1 MPFKSEAQRRYLW
14 ANEPEIARD
23 WTDTY
28 GSRIHKNNGGIM
40 SMQGGVKNY
49 LGEQPMVNAPKYWQ
63 SAPDHETT
71 ELAYITPQE
80 RDVLVNM
87 NMYGT
92 MNGSPNEGPSGLMS
106 LNGWGDKEQGF
117 GMSDTGQGITGTGGH
132 SYGDQETRSLKSP
145 DSPDSDPGY
154 TTTSP
159 KDTFEQSWS
168 GQPGFLGFGGG
179 YRNLKTPGVTPER
192 GGAYQSRF
200 GIGNLFRGA
209 MSMFGGWPGRIGS
222 LLSRINPNQYRE
234 KLTGYK
240 TQQEYEDAR
249 AARINEKRIGNILS
263 RKAPITEMTQENL
276 RKLGYSGDMPGVGST
291 DLSRAIDK
299 DYTMEDTLRE
309 YSITPNRIAELQ
321 NQNKLPYEQFTDD
334 IALSKQMGSLQ
345 SDAIPYEEFGI
356 TNTDQGNEFQENIYP
371 DIESHT
377 AKSDIAPEFKNLIRH
392 AGWDFWNKDKE
403 DEGIN
408 EAEVY
413 GGPKRFT
420 YQGKTYE
427 MPSKIYP
434 SKGEYQLEGRAME
447 NYIKKNT
454 DMKNFYLESPNMI
467 PAKDLERM
475 LVGENV

>member
-159 KDTFEQSWS
+159 KDTFEQSWT
-168 GQPGFLGFGGG
+168 GPKGWFGGG
-179 YRNLKTPGVTPER
+179 GYKTLKTPGDTS
-192 GGAYQSRF
+192 GGHKSRF

-209 MSMFGGWPGRIGS
+209 MSMFGGWPGRAMS

-234 KLTGYK
+234 NLTGYK

-291 DLSRAIDK
+291 DLSRAIDR
-299 DYTMEDTLRE
+299 DTYDSDAKIQATSFE
-309 YSITPNRIAELQ
+309 Q
-321 NQNKLPYEQFTDD
+321 NLPYDSNIDMQDYLEN
-334 IALSKQMGSLQ
+334 Q
-345 SDAIPYEEFGI
+345 SNFYNLRGVDPSSPEFSGI
-356 TNTDQGNEFQENIYP
+356 TNTNQGNKFQENIYP
-371 DIESHT
+371 DIGSHT
-377 AKSDIAPEFKNLIRH
+377 AKSDIAPEFKNLIKH

-434 SKGEYQLEGRAME
+434 SRGEYQLEGRAME

-467 PAKDLERM
+467 PAKDLKRM